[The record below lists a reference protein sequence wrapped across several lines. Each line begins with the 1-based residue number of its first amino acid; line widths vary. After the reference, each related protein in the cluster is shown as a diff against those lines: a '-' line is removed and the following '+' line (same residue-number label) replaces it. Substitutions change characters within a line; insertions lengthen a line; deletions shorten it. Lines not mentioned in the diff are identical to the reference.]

1 MTSLFWQTTGTG
13 DRDLVLLH
21 GWGLNAGVWSCII
34 PRLAPHFRLHLV
46 DLPGYGRSRGYGA
59 LTLEQMA
66 EEVASRA
73 PAGALWLGW
82 SLGGLV
88 ATTVACRRPHA
99 VAGLI
104 TVASSPRFCA
114 DGDWPGIR
122 PEVLEGFAHE
132 LRSDFTR
139 TVSRFLG
146 LQTLGTES
154 ARQDAR
160 WLKSVVLAPPTPETE
175 VLAGGLA
182 LLRASD
188 LRSTLG
194 RLDVPLLRLYGY
206 LDGLVPR
213 KVVPLVDEFSPASQS
228 IVFAGAAH
236 APFISHPALFCQA
249 LCDFSRFVA

>member
-1 MTSLFWQTTGTG
+1 MASLFWQTTGTG
-13 DRDLVLLH
+13 ARDLVLLH

-46 DLPGYGRSRGYGA
+46 DLPGYGGSRGYGV
-59 LTLEQMA
+59 LTLQQMA
-66 EEVASRA
+66 AEVASLA
-73 PAGALWLGW
+73 PDGALWLGW

-88 ATTVACRRPHA
+88 ATTVACRRPQA

-114 DGDWPGIR
+114 AGDWPGIQ

-139 TVSRFLG
+139 TISRFLG

-160 WLKSVVLAPPTPETE
+160 WLKSVTLSQPTPETE
-175 VLAGGLA
+175 VLVGGLT
-182 LLRASD
+182 LLCVSD
-188 LRSTLG
+188 LRSALG

-206 LDGLVPR
+206 LDCLVPC
-213 KVVPLVDEFSPASQS
+213 KVVSLVDEFSPVSQS

-236 APFISHPALFCQA
+236 APFISHPALFCHT
-249 LCDFSRFVA
+249 LCNFSQTVT

>member
-1 MTSLFWQTTGTG
+1 
-13 DRDLVLLH
+13 
-21 GWGLNAGVWSCII
+21 
-34 PRLAPHFRLHLV
+34 
-46 DLPGYGRSRGYGA
+46 
-59 LTLEQMA
+59 QMA
-66 EEVASRA
+66 EEVSSRA
-73 PAGALWLGW
+73 PIGALWLGW

-88 ATTVACRRPHA
+88 ATTVACQRPHA

-114 DGDWPGIR
+114 DGGDWPGIR
-122 PEVLEGFAHE
+122 PEILEGFAHE

-160 WLKSVVLAPPTPETE
+160 WLKSVVLAQPTPETE

-188 LRSTLG
+188 LRSALR
-194 RLDVPLLRLYGY
+194 RLNVPLLRLYGY

-213 KVVPLVDEFSPASQS
+213 KVVPLVDEFSPTSQS
-228 IVFAGAAH
+228 IVFTSAAH
-236 APFISHPALFCQA
+236 APFISHPIFFCQA
-249 LCDFSRFVA
+249 LCNFIQTVA